1 MRGLQ
6 GLESS
11 KSDVVSPHCIEV
23 QYIRIRYII
32 RHHIFPCQ
40 AFFPFQ
46 HFLDARDL
54 TQVTDH
60 MKKVANCD

>member
-1 MRGLQ
+1 MRGLN

-40 AFFPFQ
+40 AFCVLELIFDSFEN
-46 HFLDARDL
+46 
-54 TQVTDH
+54 
-60 MKKVANCD
+60 KVF